1 MSLRTWAA
9 AASTAMAVTTG
20 CSSGPSGPVVAVTA
34 TDSECRVATASLDAG
49 AHTFEV
55 RNAGGQVTEV
65 YVYGPGDKV
74 ITEREN
80 IGPGTTARFGVTL
93 VPGSYEVACKPGQ
106 KGSGI
111 RQPLTVAA
119 KR

>member
-1 MSLRTWAA
+1 
-9 AASTAMAVTTG
+9 
-20 CSSGPSGPVVAVTA
+20 VAVTA
-34 TDSECRVATASLDAG
+34 TDSECRVATTALDAG

-55 RNAGGQVTEV
+55 RNGGGQVTEV

-74 ITEREN
+74 IGEREN

-93 VPGSYEVACKPGQ
+93 SPGTYQVACKPGQ

-111 RQPLTVAA
+111 RQAVTVSA
-119 KR
+119 KP